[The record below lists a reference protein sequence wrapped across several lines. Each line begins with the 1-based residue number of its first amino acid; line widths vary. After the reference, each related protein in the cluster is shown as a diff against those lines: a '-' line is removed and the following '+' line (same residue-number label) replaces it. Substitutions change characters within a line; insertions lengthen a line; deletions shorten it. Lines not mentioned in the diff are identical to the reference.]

1 MFGGVLYAILLA
13 LINFSLQTEY
23 SKIKDVAIPTL
34 AAILEAGLDGI
45 ENKLEVPEPVNQNI
59 YEMNRE
65 EREAVGIQDLPSTLY
80 TALKAMREN
89 KSIKNA
95 LGNHIY
101 NQFINS
107 KSIEWDY
114 YRTQVSEWE
123 REQYIKQY

>member
-1 MFGGVLYAILLA
+1 
-13 LINFSLQTEY
+13 
-23 SKIKDVAIPTL
+23 
-34 AAILEAGLDGI
+34 
-45 ENKLEVPEPVNQNI
+45 
-59 YEMNRE
+59 MNRE

-80 TALKAMREN
+80 TAIKAMKEN
-89 KSIKNA
+89 QPIKDA

-123 REQYIKQY
+123 RTIY